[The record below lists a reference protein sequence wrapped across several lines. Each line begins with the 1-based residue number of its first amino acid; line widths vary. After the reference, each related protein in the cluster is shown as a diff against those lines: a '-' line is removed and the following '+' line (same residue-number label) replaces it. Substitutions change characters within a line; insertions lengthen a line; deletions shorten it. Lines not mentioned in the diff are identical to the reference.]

1 MDEITPK
8 NSVGIQA
15 QIVVRLPFRRRPRD
29 WSNARSNV
37 EDRHQRWFVLKA
49 IAQALLIGSNAFVP
63 VDVETDDVDTAPI
76 EPVKG
81 FAEQSV
87 VNRPAKALNVA
98 FFDTDQCDGCV
109 AARGCRS
116 LRGDQVI
123 DQQIDRLR

>member
-15 QIVVRLPFRRRPRD
+15 QIVVRLPFRWRPRD

-49 IAQALLIGSNAFVP
+49 IAQALLIWSHAFVP
-63 VDVETDDVDTAPI
+63 VDVETDDVDTAAI

-81 FAEQSV
+81 IAEQSV
-87 VNRPAKALNVA
+87 VNWPAKTLNVA
-98 FFDTDQCDGCV
+98 FFDTDECDGCV
-109 AARGCRS
+109 AA
-116 LRGDQVI
+116 
-123 DQQIDRLR
+123 